1 MNWNISYQSLYD
13 KYECR
18 RKIEVAHFKN
28 NNGKCLVC
36 NTFTSKQ
43 SAKTRTHLHEEHKW
57 EISA

>member
-1 MNWNISYQSLYD
+1 MNWDISYQSLYD

-28 NNGKCLVC
+28 NKGKCLVC
-36 NTFTSKQ
+36 NYKSIH
-43 SAKTRTHLHEEHKW
+43 SAEIRTHLHDEHNW